1 MVLGVLGVG
10 SLCPIQVEM
19 SRSNR
24 IRELG
29 TQERALGWS
38 CISRGHWLH
47 VEAMGMSD
55 LVRESKAQKETEF
68 GN

>member
-1 MVLGVLGVG
+1 MGVFGVG

-24 IRELG
+24 ISELG
-29 TQERALGWS
+29 AQKKALAWS
-38 CISRGHWLH
+38 CMSGSHWLC

-55 LVRESKAQKETEF
+55 PVRESKAQKECEF
-68 GN
+68 RN